1 MQVSGKVCIGCI
13 IGIITIVAV
22 LSYVFHIN
30 VLPTLGVIGFVA
42 LISIPIILYCRTRRA
57 RSRQRVINVCI
68 HQLELAR
75 KRLMTEG
82 KISEKDAATASQLIE
97 DGEVCVYLLDN
108 ISWEGIVPVHI
119 SPLALNSM
127 QTIAERSND
136 ILEVNRDW

>member
-1 MQVSGKVCIGCI
+1 MQVSGKVCIGGI

-30 VLPTLGVIGFVA
+30 VLSTLGVIGFVA
-42 LISIPIILYCRTRRA
+42 LIGIPIILYCRTRRA
-57 RSRQRVINVCI
+57 RSRQRVMNVCI
-68 HQLELAR
+68 HQLDLAR

-108 ISWEGIVPVHI
+108 ISWEGTIPAHVSSFDLH
-119 SPLALNSM
+119 AM
-127 QTIAERSND
+127 QTIAERSD
-136 ILEVNRDW
+136 DMLEVSRDW

>member
-1 MQVSGKVCIGCI
+1 MQVSGKVCIGSI

-22 LSYVFHIN
+22 LAYVFHIN

-42 LISIPIILYCRTRRA
+42 LIGIPIILYCRTRRA

-68 HQLELAR
+68 HQLEQAR

-108 ISWEGIVPVHI
+108 ISWEGTIPAHVSSFDLH
-119 SPLALNSM
+119 AM
-127 QTIAERSND
+127 QTIAERSD
-136 ILEVNRDW
+136 DMLEVSRDW